1 MESPSFFLKKI
12 LFYQKKGKVLDL
24 AMGKGR
30 NSFFLAQNG
39 YDVEGI
45 ELSKESIAEC
55 QDQIKRRGLSIKI
68 IEADLEKTALPK
80 NAYDLVICF
89 FYLQRDLFP
98 QIKEALK
105 PNGFVVY
112 ETFLIDQHLQHGSPR
127 RVEFCLG
134 HNELLNLFR
143 EFRVHFYE
151 EGQGEGD
158 KITARIIAQ
167 KI

>member
-1 MESPSFFLKKI
+1 MEAPSLFLKKI
-12 LFYQKKGKVLDL
+12 LTFQKNGKVLDL
-24 AMGKGR
+24 AMGRGR
-30 NSFFLAQNG
+30 NSFFLAQKG
-39 YDVEGI
+39 YEVEGI
-45 ELSKESIAEC
+45 ELSKDSIAEC
-55 QDQIKRRGLSIKI
+55 RKTIEITRLPVKI
-68 IEADLEKTALPK
+68 TEADLEATALSE
-80 NAYDLVICF
+80 NVYDLVICF

-98 QIKEALK
+98 QIKAALK
-105 PNGFVVY
+105 KNGFVVY

-134 HNELLNLFR
+134 HNELLNFFR
-143 EFRVHFYE
+143 DFRVHFYE

>member
-1 MESPSFFLKKI
+1 FLKKI
-12 LFYQKKGKVLDL
+12 LSCQKKGKALDL

-39 YDVEGI
+39 YEVEGI

-55 QDQIKRRGLSIKI
+55 QKQIGRKGLPIKI
-68 IEADLEKTALPK
+68 IEADLEKTTLPK
-80 NAYDLVICF
+80 NAFDLVICF

-98 QIKEALK
+98 QIKETLK
-105 PNGFVVY
+105 QNGFVAY
-112 ETFLIDQHLQHGSPR
+112 ETFLIDQHIQRGSPR
-127 RVEFCLG
+127 RVEFCLS
-134 HNELLNLFR
+134 HNELLNFFR
-143 EFRVHFYE
+143 GFRIHFYE
-151 EGQGEGD
+151 EGKGEGD